1 MFNLYVGYIEV
12 RCVCCGEG
20 LFFIVGFCN
29 KDSVGICI
37 DVFKYVFFDL
47 LYFMFLVY
55 WLVVEVYYEKVIFY
69 LF

>member
-55 WLVVEVYYEKVIFY
+55 
-69 LF
+69 